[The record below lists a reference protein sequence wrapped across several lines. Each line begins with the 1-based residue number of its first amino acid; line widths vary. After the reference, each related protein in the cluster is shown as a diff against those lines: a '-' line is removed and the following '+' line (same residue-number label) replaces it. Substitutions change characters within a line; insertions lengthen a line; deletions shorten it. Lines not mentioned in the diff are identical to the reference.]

1 MSSLPRTPKLLWFMS
16 SPSRVVFHAIDVPI
30 YPLLP
35 TPNAHAA
42 GSQSSPPI
50 NAGDA
55 AEFLAITRASF
66 NRLAPSL
73 PRISVSNK
81 RFVYLH
87 DDLLE
92 WLGAN
97 REAPVVV
104 V

>member
-1 MSSLPRTPKLLWFMS
+1 MS
-16 SPSRVVFHAIDVPI
+16 SPSRVVSHAIGVPN
-30 YPLLP
+30 YPLRP
-35 TPNAHAA
+35 TPITKAA
-42 GSQSSPPI
+42 GSQSSLPVI
-50 NAGDA
+50 AGDA
-55 AEFLAITRASF
+55 AEFLAITHASF

-73 PRISVSNK
+73 LRIGVSDK

-104 V
+104 A